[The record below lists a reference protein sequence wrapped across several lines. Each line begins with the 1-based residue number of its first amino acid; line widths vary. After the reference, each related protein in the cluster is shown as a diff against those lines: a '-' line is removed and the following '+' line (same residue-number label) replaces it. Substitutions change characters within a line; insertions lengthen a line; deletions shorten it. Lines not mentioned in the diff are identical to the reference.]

1 METIKLI
8 IISMRPK
15 QWTKNLIVLAGV
27 VYARKFTVPPMV
39 IRSVIALI
47 LFCLMS
53 GAIYLLNDIFD
64 RREDREHPSKKDRPI
79 ASGRLSVTTASVIAS
94 VVILLSLVVAYLM
107 GTEFFLFSLFFAAVN
122 FLYSVFLRKVI
133 ILDIMGISFSFLARA
148 GAGVA
153 VLHPVA
159 PEVEFSPWLWICTLF
174 LSLFLA
180 VCKRRNEYFV
190 LENAGSHRVV
200 LKQYSG
206 HLLDQLVGLT
216 ATATLISY
224 SIYTVWPRT
233 VEEYGTRNLVFTIPF
248 VVFGIMRYLY
258 LVYNRMKGGDPSGV
272 LLTEKQIMVDVFLW
286 VLVTLIIINT
296 S

>member
-1 METIKLI
+1 
-8 IISMRPK
+8 MRPK

-27 VYARKFTVPPMV
+27 VYARKFTVAPMV
-39 IRSVIALI
+39 IRSVMALL

-53 GAIYLLNDIFD
+53 GAVYLLNDIFD
-64 RREDREHPSKKDRPI
+64 RKEDREHPSKKDRPI
-79 ASGRLSVTTASVIAS
+79 ASGRLSITTASVVAS
-94 VVILLSLVVAYLM
+94 VIILLSLFVAYLL

-122 FLYSVFLRKVI
+122 FLYSVILRKVI

-153 VLHPVA
+153 VLHPIA
-159 PEVEFSPWLWICTLF
+159 PEIEFSPWLWICTLF

-190 LENAGSHRVV
+190 LENAGSHRNV

-233 VEEYGTRNLVFTIPF
+233 VAEYGTRNLVFTIPF
-248 VVFGIMRYLY
+248 VVFGIMRYLF